1 MKLRRLLMFCK
12 AMILILLNGTQWQLS
27 DANDAKA
34 AAMTCKRQ
42 YNSCLAKFTKVKTN
56 TYRAICK

>member
-1 MKLRRLLMFCK
+1 MFCK

-27 DANDAKA
+27 DVNDAKA

-42 YNSCLAKFTKVKTN
+42 YNSCLSKFTKVKTN

>member
-1 MKLRRLLMFCK
+1 
-12 AMILILLNGTQWQLS
+12 MILILLNGTQWQLS
-27 DANDAKA
+27 DVNDAKA